1 MLAVVAEITPGDAA
15 LGLDDLIA
23 DAIEEC
29 AVVADHH
36 EGSGLLHQIA
46 LEPLDGFHIQVVCR
60 LVKEKEV
67 GILEKDFPEGNA
79 HLPAA
84 GVVAH
89 GLFGTLRGE
98 ANRGEELVDA
108 GFEFVAVQGFE
119 SAVQAAQFVDEFVEV
134 LGIGR
139 GFLAAHLVFDPALAG
154 EHLGRFAKG
163 LKQLLAHRA
172 VEVNVEFLLQV
183 GDAGVALAHHQAA
196 GGVLHTGDDFHL
208 GGFAGPVDADQANP
222 ISGLHFPCDIPQ
234 HLTGGINLADAFES
248 EHGAWREP
256 LHHPC

>member
-1 MLAVVAEITPGDAA
+1 MLAVVAEVTPGNAA

-23 DAIEEC
+23 DAIEEG

-36 EGSGLLHQIA
+36 QGCGLLHQIA
-46 LEPLDGFHIQVVCR
+46 LEPLDCFHIQVVCR
-60 LVKEKEV
+60 FVEQEEV
-67 GILEKDFPEGNA
+67 GVLEKDFAEGNA

-89 GLFGTLRGE
+89 GLVGTLRGE

-108 GFEFVAVQGFE
+108 GFEFVAVQGFK
-119 SAVQAAQFVDEFVEV
+119 SAVQAAQFVDEFIEV

-172 VEVNVEFLLQV
+172 VEVNVELLLQV

-196 GGVLHTGDDFHL
+196 GGVLHPGDDFHL

-222 ISGLHFPCDIPQ
+222 VSGLYFPGDIPQ

-256 LHHPC
+256 PHHPC